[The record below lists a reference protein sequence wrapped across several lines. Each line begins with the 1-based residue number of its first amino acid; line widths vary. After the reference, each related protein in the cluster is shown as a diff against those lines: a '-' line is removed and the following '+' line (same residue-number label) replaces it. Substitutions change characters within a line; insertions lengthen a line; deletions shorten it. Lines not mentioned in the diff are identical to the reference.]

1 MQMDQNAHKQ
11 ARKAK
16 NKMSDFDVA
25 YDKNADVLYISTK
38 LTGPS
43 YTSAGENGIVWSHQI
58 ADGRLVSMTVL
69 DFNTHWQNRLAYLT
83 EQLTEQLHAP
93 CPVGPPG
100 RAGSAN

>member
-1 MQMDQNAHKQ
+1 
-11 ARKAK
+11 
-16 NKMSDFDVA
+16 MSDFDVA

-43 YTSAGENGIVWSHQI
+43 YTSEGENGIVWSHQI

-69 DFNTHWQNRLAYLT
+69 DFNAKWQSRLAHLT

-93 CPVGPPG
+93 GPVGPMG
-100 RAGSAN
+100 HAGSAN

>member
-1 MQMDQNAHKQ
+1 
-11 ARKAK
+11 
-16 NKMSDFDVA
+16 MSDFDVA
-25 YDKNADVLYISTK
+25 YDQNADVLYISTK

-69 DFNTHWQNRLAYLT
+69 DFNAHWQNRLALLT

-93 CPVGPPG
+93 SAVGSMA